1 MWHLEHVKS
10 SMSELCVFSTVEYR
24 ERAGH
29 VGFNSRDGPV
39 VRRRPH
45 CSRNGKQ
52 HPTSLG
58 TGQLRS

>member
-29 VGFNSRDGPV
+29 VGFNSRDGPSYGDGHTAAATV
-39 VRRRPH
+39 NSIR
-45 CSRNGKQ
+45 
-52 HPTSLG
+52 
-58 TGQLRS
+58 LR